1 MKVMR
6 RRLACPQTVQHIW
19 DSVEYIRQQKQIPNF
34 HRISSYM
41 RRKYNLT
48 SSDLE
53 QQLNLAVQDKLVV
66 IKKSIGCK
74 GSKVGVEQ
82 YGYKLP
88 YSPVE
93 RDGHD
98 WYCFECH
105 CSGEVLLCSAC
116 HRVFHIVC
124 IKEDVTDNFV
134 CCVCRALKSKREMKV
149 KKHELNILLSYT
161 CLRLKEKTRELHKMA
176 HTEDKQ
182 WRQDHLIYKKMDILN
197 MEGKAKTQQ
206 YRCLEEFQLDAQN
219 VVHNTVIYFGV
230 HSVMADI
237 ARQMLQDCIYDL
249 GEIRQCQD
257 CYLMSN
263 EKNPPHKL
271 VWARQ
276 KGFPYWPAKVIKQE
290 NNMYDVRFFGGYHQR
305 ANVESENIRPIS
317 TSLQKLSV
325 KRTASLNKALKELKH
340 HQGLVKKYHQT
351 YTRTTS
357 SRCGTAPCSRA
368 KLRKYSDTS
377 SVGYKTNELPG
388 ESPEVREEF
397 EKEGPPCL
405 SQKTARIQVL
415 QVAASPDDH
424 NVVSSSS
431 QEFLSAKVSVCTQT
445 PKKLLTGLLSKGGS
459 TEKQDSMLAGDNC
472 KCNAKYSKLFK
483 EFKERFEKEHKVE
496 KEEAVKK
503 LVKKS

>member
-1 MKVMR
+1 MEER
-6 RRLACPQTVQHIW
+6 RH
-19 DSVEYIRQQKQIPNF
+19 YF
-34 HRISSYM
+34 YM
-41 RRKYNLT
+41 VHKLWT
-48 SSDLE
+48 
-53 QQLNLAVQDKLVV
+53 LNN
-66 IKKSIGCK
+66 
-74 GSKVGVEQ
+74 
-82 YGYKLP
+82 
-88 YSPVE
+88 
-93 RDGHD
+93 
-98 WYCFECH
+98 
-105 CSGEVLLCSAC
+105 SG
-116 HRVFHIVC
+116 
-124 IKEDVTDNFV
+124 
-134 CCVCRALKSKREMKV
+134 
-149 KKHELNILLSYT
+149 
-161 CLRLKEKTRELHKMA
+161 
-176 HTEDKQ
+176 
-182 WRQDHLIYKKMDILN
+182 
-197 MEGKAKTQQ
+197 
-206 YRCLEEFQLDAQN
+206 
-219 VVHNTVIYFGV
+219 
-230 HSVMADI
+230 
-237 ARQMLQDCIYDL
+237 
-249 GEIRQCQD
+249 
-257 CYLMSN
+257 
-263 EKNPPHKL
+263 NPPHKL

-405 SQKTARIQVL
+405 SQKTARIQV
-415 QVAASPDDH
+415 AASPDDH

-503 LVKKS
+503 LVKKLQAQFEQEKETTLKVTFGKLQKEVEKARKKAEEQLRFRHKEEVQRLIERQDQEISEIKKKQWCYNCEAEAIYHCCWNVSYCSLECQQVHWHKEHKQTCRRKRL